1 MTAVT
6 YLTRHRRPGIVIL
19 CSIVAVL
26 SMLFVLPPAIA
37 SAADS
42 GAQAVDECNP
52 TASNGCVNGIL
63 QDADK
68 KPIADVTITLS
79 GKATAETKTAA
90 DGKWAFSVADD
101 GDYTVTIDA
110 SVAKEHGLKASSAT
124 VTIRKASFDKQR
136 GVVRFDQAGDST
148 GSGTSGTSGSSG
160 SANGTKG
167 ATGTSGSTAAT
178 QSPVKKGGSN
188 VGKRIWQ
195 QLYSGIIFGLM
206 LGLMSVGMNLVYGTT
221 GLQSFSHGEQVTL
234 GGLMAYVGTQMLHMP
249 LIASAIFAIVIGALT
264 GFIQNEIVWGPLR
277 RRHVGTMQQ
286 MIVTIGLSMALQYT
300 FQFFFGGDIKGIVKS
315 VPDSFQ
321 LGPITTD
328 MPTLVSALIAIC
340 VIVGVTLF
348 LYKTRL
354 GRATRAVS
362 DNAALAAASGI
373 NVDQVVRVVWILSC
387 AMAALS
393 GVLLGVYLNGISW
406 NTGATLILLMFAAVT
421 LGGLGTANGA
431 LIGSLV
437 IGIVADMSSL
447 VIPNDMRYASAL
459 ANPHHRSA
467 GAPAGHLRQ
476 AAKGGLIHGHHD
488 NHLQRGGRADR
499 PTTAAYV
506 LAAIGLNIHFGM
518 TGLMN
523 MGQAGFML
531 LGAYGFAI
539 TQSMGCNLFASVCAA
554 LALAV
559 IYALLLGIP
568 TLKLGPD
575 YLAMVTL
582 AAAEIIRIIGRSTAM
597 TNFTGGSAGIS
608 PQDFTEKFESL
619 SPLPDGS
626 TTFLLWTYSNNIANS
641 WWLRIVAWVLVV
653 IAALLCWRWFHSPW
667 GRMLKGIREDEN
679 AIRSLGK
686 PVTRYKMESLILGG
700 LFGAIAGIIFVLPRS
715 VQPDSLGRTVTFYVW
730 TILLLGGAATI
741 LGPVLGS
748 CVLWV
753 LLTFVKEVM
762 RNTVPETLISSNQ
775 IEALGWVIVG
785 VALMCLV
792 IFRPQ
797 GLLGD
802 RKELAFHA

>member
-1 MTAVT
+1 MDIMT
-6 YLTRHRRPGIVIL
+6 II
-19 CSIVAVL
+19 SN
-26 SMLFVLPPAIA
+26 
-37 SAADS
+37 AA
-42 GAQAVDECNP
+42 
-52 TASNGCVNGIL
+52 
-63 QDADK
+63 
-68 KPIADVTITLS
+68 
-79 GKATAETKTAA
+79 
-90 DGKWAFSVADD
+90 
-101 GDYTVTIDA
+101 
-110 SVAKEHGLKASSAT
+110 
-124 VTIRKASFDKQR
+124 
-136 GVVRFDQAGDST
+136 
-148 GSGTSGTSGSSG
+148 
-160 SANGTKG
+160 
-167 ATGTSGSTAAT
+167 
-178 QSPVKKGGSN
+178 
-188 VGKRIWQ
+188 
-195 QLYSGIIFGLM
+195 
-206 LGLMSVGMNLVYGTT
+206 
-221 GLQSFSHGEQVTL
+221 GE
-234 GGLMAYVGTQMLHMP
+234 
-249 LIASAIFAIVIGALT
+249 LIA
-264 GFIQNEIVWGPLR
+264 
-277 RRHVGTMQQ
+277 
-286 MIVTIGLSMALQYT
+286 
-300 FQFFFGGDIKGIVKS
+300 
-315 VPDSFQ
+315 
-321 LGPITTD
+321 
-328 MPTLVSALIAIC
+328 
-340 VIVGVTLF
+340 
-348 LYKTRL
+348 
-354 GRATRAVS
+354 
-362 DNAALAAASGI
+362 
-373 NVDQVVRVVWILSC
+373 
-387 AMAALS
+387 
-393 GVLLGVYLNGISW
+393 
-406 NTGATLILLMFAAVT
+406 
-421 LGGLGTANGA
+421 
-431 LIGSLV
+431 
-437 IGIVADMSSL
+437 
-447 VIPNDMRYASAL
+447 
-459 ANPHHRSA
+459 
-467 GAPAGHLRQ
+467 
-476 AAKGGLIHGHHD
+476 
-488 NHLQRGGRADR
+488 

-568 TLKLGPD
+568 TL
-575 YLAMVTL
+575 
-582 AAAEIIRIIGRSTAM
+582 AM

>member
-1 MTAVT
+1 MDIMT
-6 YLTRHRRPGIVIL
+6 II
-19 CSIVAVL
+19 SN
-26 SMLFVLPPAIA
+26 
-37 SAADS
+37 AA
-42 GAQAVDECNP
+42 
-52 TASNGCVNGIL
+52 
-63 QDADK
+63 
-68 KPIADVTITLS
+68 
-79 GKATAETKTAA
+79 
-90 DGKWAFSVADD
+90 
-101 GDYTVTIDA
+101 
-110 SVAKEHGLKASSAT
+110 
-124 VTIRKASFDKQR
+124 
-136 GVVRFDQAGDST
+136 
-148 GSGTSGTSGSSG
+148 
-160 SANGTKG
+160 
-167 ATGTSGSTAAT
+167 
-178 QSPVKKGGSN
+178 
-188 VGKRIWQ
+188 
-195 QLYSGIIFGLM
+195 
-206 LGLMSVGMNLVYGTT
+206 
-221 GLQSFSHGEQVTL
+221 GE
-234 GGLMAYVGTQMLHMP
+234 
-249 LIASAIFAIVIGALT
+249 LIA
-264 GFIQNEIVWGPLR
+264 
-277 RRHVGTMQQ
+277 
-286 MIVTIGLSMALQYT
+286 
-300 FQFFFGGDIKGIVKS
+300 
-315 VPDSFQ
+315 
-321 LGPITTD
+321 
-328 MPTLVSALIAIC
+328 
-340 VIVGVTLF
+340 
-348 LYKTRL
+348 
-354 GRATRAVS
+354 
-362 DNAALAAASGI
+362 
-373 NVDQVVRVVWILSC
+373 
-387 AMAALS
+387 
-393 GVLLGVYLNGISW
+393 
-406 NTGATLILLMFAAVT
+406 
-421 LGGLGTANGA
+421 
-431 LIGSLV
+431 
-437 IGIVADMSSL
+437 
-447 VIPNDMRYASAL
+447 
-459 ANPHHRSA
+459 
-467 GAPAGHLRQ
+467 
-476 AAKGGLIHGHHD
+476 
-488 NHLQRGGRADR
+488 

-539 TQSMGCNLFASVCAA
+539 TQS
-554 LALAV
+554 
-559 IYALLLGIP
+559 
-568 TLKLGPD
+568 
-575 YLAMVTL
+575 
-582 AAAEIIRIIGRSTAM
+582 M

>member
-1 MTAVT
+1 MDIMT
-6 YLTRHRRPGIVIL
+6 II
-19 CSIVAVL
+19 SN
-26 SMLFVLPPAIA
+26 
-37 SAADS
+37 AA
-42 GAQAVDECNP
+42 
-52 TASNGCVNGIL
+52 
-63 QDADK
+63 
-68 KPIADVTITLS
+68 
-79 GKATAETKTAA
+79 
-90 DGKWAFSVADD
+90 
-101 GDYTVTIDA
+101 
-110 SVAKEHGLKASSAT
+110 
-124 VTIRKASFDKQR
+124 
-136 GVVRFDQAGDST
+136 
-148 GSGTSGTSGSSG
+148 
-160 SANGTKG
+160 
-167 ATGTSGSTAAT
+167 
-178 QSPVKKGGSN
+178 
-188 VGKRIWQ
+188 
-195 QLYSGIIFGLM
+195 
-206 LGLMSVGMNLVYGTT
+206 
-221 GLQSFSHGEQVTL
+221 GE
-234 GGLMAYVGTQMLHMP
+234 
-249 LIASAIFAIVIGALT
+249 LIA
-264 GFIQNEIVWGPLR
+264 
-277 RRHVGTMQQ
+277 
-286 MIVTIGLSMALQYT
+286 
-300 FQFFFGGDIKGIVKS
+300 
-315 VPDSFQ
+315 
-321 LGPITTD
+321 
-328 MPTLVSALIAIC
+328 
-340 VIVGVTLF
+340 
-348 LYKTRL
+348 
-354 GRATRAVS
+354 
-362 DNAALAAASGI
+362 
-373 NVDQVVRVVWILSC
+373 
-387 AMAALS
+387 
-393 GVLLGVYLNGISW
+393 
-406 NTGATLILLMFAAVT
+406 
-421 LGGLGTANGA
+421 
-431 LIGSLV
+431 
-437 IGIVADMSSL
+437 
-447 VIPNDMRYASAL
+447 
-459 ANPHHRSA
+459 
-467 GAPAGHLRQ
+467 
-476 AAKGGLIHGHHD
+476 
-488 NHLQRGGRADR
+488 

-700 LFGAIAGIIFVLPRS
+700 
-715 VQPDSLGRTVTFYVW
+715 
-730 TILLLGGAATI
+730 AATI

>member
-90 DGKWAFSVADD
+90 
-101 GDYTVTIDA
+101 
-110 SVAKEHGLKASSAT
+110 
-124 VTIRKASFDKQR
+124 
-136 GVVRFDQAGDST
+136 
-148 GSGTSGTSGSSG
+148 
-160 SANGTKG
+160 
-167 ATGTSGSTAAT
+167 
-178 QSPVKKGGSN
+178 
-188 VGKRIWQ
+188 
-195 QLYSGIIFGLM
+195 
-206 LGLMSVGMNLVYGTT
+206 
-221 GLQSFSHGEQVTL
+221 
-234 GGLMAYVGTQMLHMP
+234 
-249 LIASAIFAIVIGALT
+249 
-264 GFIQNEIVWGPLR
+264 
-277 RRHVGTMQQ
+277 
-286 MIVTIGLSMALQYT
+286 
-300 FQFFFGGDIKGIVKS
+300 
-315 VPDSFQ
+315 
-321 LGPITTD
+321 
-328 MPTLVSALIAIC
+328 
-340 VIVGVTLF
+340 
-348 LYKTRL
+348 
-354 GRATRAVS
+354 
-362 DNAALAAASGI
+362 
-373 NVDQVVRVVWILSC
+373 
-387 AMAALS
+387 
-393 GVLLGVYLNGISW
+393 
-406 NTGATLILLMFAAVT
+406 
-421 LGGLGTANGA
+421 
-431 LIGSLV
+431 
-437 IGIVADMSSL
+437 
-447 VIPNDMRYASAL
+447 
-459 ANPHHRSA
+459 
-467 GAPAGHLRQ
+467 
-476 AAKGGLIHGHHD
+476 
-488 NHLQRGGRADR
+488 
-499 PTTAAYV
+499 
-506 LAAIGLNIHFGM
+506 
-518 TGLMN
+518 
-523 MGQAGFML
+523 
-531 LGAYGFAI
+531 
-539 TQSMGCNLFASVCAA
+539 
-554 LALAV
+554 
-559 IYALLLGIP
+559 
-568 TLKLGPD
+568 
-575 YLAMVTL
+575 
-582 AAAEIIRIIGRSTAM
+582 
-597 TNFTGGSAGIS
+597 
-608 PQDFTEKFESL
+608 
-619 SPLPDGS
+619 DGS